1 MPSANSEKYQS
12 KLFNFFHQKTRNWGE
27 KVQRTL
33 RHVKVNANW
42 SLEAILHSTVLI
54 MRKVVESRGK
64 RLKPGQQSENSSSTS
79 ESDEMQTVRKSRG
92 AVAILDNTIATLE
105 SRAIVPFS
113 QTSRGLFASF
123 QNQLKI
129 FLYGQEFFQKPDN
142 KDKQGIPQIFAQ
154 AFELFLS
161 HKGNNTDNLR
171 INTTQK
177 LPVNPLPSQQSPTP
191 NIKNP
196 EITDTWL
203 TLNDLFGDS
212 QNTPPETEEME
223 IGNTN
228 ADTSSSFTHWNRR
241 TSYQKMVKKTQPETS
256 WVEQQPSNLDITP
269 ITTNSSLSQSETTN
283 NQLETNPKSIDT
295 QAKLV
300 GYAQHPLERIL
311 QLLDNGMLWLE
322 EKIIQVFKLIKR
334 LWRRK

>member
-42 SLEAILHSTVLI
+42 SLEAILHSTVLM

-64 RLKPGQQSENSSSTS
+64 RLKPGQQPDNSSPKS
-79 ESDEMQTVRKSRG
+79 ESGEMQIVRKPRG

-113 QTSRGLFASF
+113 QTSRALFASF

-129 FLYGQEFFQKPDN
+129 FLYGQELFQKPDDN

-161 HKGNNTDNLR
+161 RKGNNTDNLR
-171 INTTQK
+171 INTTHK
-177 LPVNPLPSQQSPTP
+177 LPVNPLPPQQSLTP

-212 QNTPPETEEME
+212 QNIPPETEEME
-223 IGNTN
+223 ISN
-228 ADTSSSFTHWNRR
+228 ANTSSGVTHWNWR
-241 TSYQKMVKKTQPETS
+241 TSHQKMVKKTQPETS
-256 WVEQQPSNLDITP
+256 LVEQQSSNLDINP
-269 ITTNSSLSQSETTN
+269 ITKNSSLSQSETTS

-334 LWRRK
+334 LWQRK